1 MVCLGVKSR
10 AVGRKVQMNPLSY
23 GGIQLTDV
31 IYFLGEN

>member
-1 MVCLGVKSR
+1 MVCLGVKPR
-10 AVGRKVQMNPLSY
+10 AVGRKVQMSY